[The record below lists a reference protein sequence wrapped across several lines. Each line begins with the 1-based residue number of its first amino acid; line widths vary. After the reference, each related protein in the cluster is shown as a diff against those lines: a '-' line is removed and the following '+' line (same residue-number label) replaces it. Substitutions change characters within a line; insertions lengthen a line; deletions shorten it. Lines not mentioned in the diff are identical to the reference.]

1 MNPKNNY
8 STALLLIAICCVVG
22 GGIVWLV
29 GLNPSEPLYEYQ
41 APDAAAMQQAIG
53 ATLVGFGAVAFLV
66 WMGARAVIAQ
76 LVYEPA
82 QGADSAP

>member
-1 MNPKNNY
+1 MNPTNNY
-8 STALLLIAICCVVG
+8 STALFLMALSCVVG
-22 GGIVWLV
+22 GGILWLV

-41 APDAAAMQQAIG
+41 APDAAAIQQAIG

-76 LVYEPA
+76 LVHQQA